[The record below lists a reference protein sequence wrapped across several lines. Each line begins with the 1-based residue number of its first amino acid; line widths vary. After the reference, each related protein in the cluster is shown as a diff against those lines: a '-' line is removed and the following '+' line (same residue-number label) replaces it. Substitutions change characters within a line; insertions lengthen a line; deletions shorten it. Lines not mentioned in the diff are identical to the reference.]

1 MSEAIDREQLKR
13 DCADALDALRK
24 YRNTDRIVELADAI
38 RDLGPTYRSHG
49 ELMKAA
55 LYQDKDTTII
65 WHLLNVL
72 EKLERKL

>member
-1 MSEAIDREQLKR
+1 MNTPPDREQLRR
-13 DCADALDALRK
+13 DCSDALEVLRK
-24 YRNTDRIVELADAI
+24 YRNTDRIAELSDAI
-38 RDLGPTYRSHG
+38 RELGPTYRSHG

-55 LYQDKDTTII
+55 LYQDKNTTII